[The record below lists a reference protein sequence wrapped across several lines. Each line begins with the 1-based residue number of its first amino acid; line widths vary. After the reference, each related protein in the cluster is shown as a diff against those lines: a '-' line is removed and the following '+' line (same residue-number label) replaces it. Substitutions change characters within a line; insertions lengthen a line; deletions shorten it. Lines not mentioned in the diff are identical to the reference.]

1 MKKIMK
7 RVFNSFLLLL
17 VGISIFPALEVK
29 AANFNDT
36 FNDKY
41 IWIEGDYVVKE
52 KGSTRKYQRMTYMIR
67 NSDGQF
73 VYCIEPQTSVSQGTV
88 YPGQDYNQAYVA
100 NMTEEQWRRIE
111 LLAYYGYGYGNH
123 TDIHWYT
130 VTQFMIWQV
139 VPHGYDIFFTDRL
152 NGNRITKYT
161 DEINE
166 LNRLVNEHYK
176 TPSFSNT
183 TQEMNIGDTATFT
196 DTNGVLNQFE
206 VASSN
211 KVSATINGNTLNVTA
226 SEVGTGS
233 ITLTK
238 RDKNYSHPA
247 IVYVHPTSQDIM
259 MRGAYEPLNVKL
271 NLEITGGKVSLK
283 KVDADTGLGVG
294 QGDATLDGAVYGIY
308 TMTGERVGE
317 VKSIGGEY
325 VTSDYLPSLGTF
337 YLKEEVPSVGYE
349 LNETKYFFEIT
360 KEDLYPEVDVTEK
373 VIERDL
379 KIFKVFASDET
390 GFLTGE
396 PNVTFDI
403 YLKSSGEK
411 VTSITTDEK
420 GYASATLPYGVYVV
434 KQVTTTEDH
443 EMVKDFEITVNEYS
457 EDPIY
462 KLLANDEIEAR
473 LKVIKVDA
481 ETGNVIPAA
490 GIKFKIYDVENNKYI
505 CQTTDKTQCVFETNE
520 DGILLTP
527 LPLAAG
533 TYRLEEQDQKLD
545 GYLWNEEALTFT
557 IGDDSELINDEEFGA
572 ILEVKFENH
581 QVKGQIEIEKT
592 GEKLV
597 IEDGS
602 YHYEKIKLE
611 GAEFELRAN
620 EDIIVGGKTYYK
632 KGELVTTLITDE
644 NGYADLGDMLLPLGK
659 YVLKETKSSNG
670 NVVDPKTYEFELKYE
685 DQYTKIVYKKFN
697 LHNEYP
703 KGELEFTKTDIA
715 GDPLPHTKI
724 EIYTENDV
732 KIFEGV
738 TDENGKIV
746 IKDLPV
752 GKFYIL
758 EKEAP
763 EGYILN
769 DEKQWFEI
777 KEDGEIVKSTMVNE
791 KIIEVPNTSANS
803 YFFVLPLSLL
813 VAGTTAI
820 IISKKRKNK
829 KVNID

>member
-1 MKKIMK
+1 MKKKIK
-7 RVFNSFLLLL
+7 QIFNGLLLLL
-17 VGISIFPALEVK
+17 VGISAFPTLNVS
-29 AANFNDT
+29 AANYNDT
-36 FNDKY
+36 INDKY
-41 IWIEGDYVVKE
+41 HWIEGDYVVKQ
-52 KGSTRKYQRMTYMIR
+52 KGSERKYQRMTVMVR

-73 VYCIEPQTSVSQGTV
+73 VYCIEPGTPVSDGAV

-100 NMTEEQWRRIE
+100 NMTEDQWRRIE
-111 LLAYYGYGYGNH
+111 LLAYYGYGYGDH

-139 VPHGYDIFFTDRL
+139 VPHGYDIFFTDKL

-161 DEINE
+161 NEINE
-166 LNRLVNEHYK
+166 LNNLVNEHFK

-183 TQEMNIGDTATFT
+183 TQEMNIGDTATFN
-196 DTNGVLNQFE
+196 DTNSVLSQFQ
-206 VASSN
+206 VASSS
-211 KVSATINGNTLNVTA
+211 KVSASISGNSLNVTA
-226 SEVGTGS
+226 NEVGDGS

-238 RDKNYSHPA
+238 KDKNYSHPA

-271 NLEITGGKVSLK
+271 TLHITGGKVSLK
-283 KVDADTGLGVG
+283 KVDMDTGLGIA

-308 TMTGERVGE
+308 KEDGTRVGE
-317 VKSIGGEY
+317 LKSVGGEY

-337 YLKEEVPSVGYE
+337 YLQEEEPSIGYE
-349 LNETKYFFEIT
+349 LNETKYYFEIT

-379 KIFKVFASDET
+379 KIFKVYASDET

-403 YLKSSGEK
+403 YLKSSGKK
-411 VTSITTDEK
+411 VTSITTDSK
-420 GYASATLPYGVYVV
+420 GYATATLPYGTYTI
-434 KQVTTTEDH
+434 KQVTSTEDH
-443 EMVKDFEITVNEYS
+443 EFVKDFEVTVNES
-457 EDPIY
+457 ADNPIY
-462 KLLANDEIEAR
+462 KLLANAEITAK

-481 ETGNVIPAA
+481 ETGNTIPVS
-490 GIKFKIYDVENNKYI
+490 GIKFKIFDVDKNEYV
-505 CQTTDKTQCVFETNE
+505 CQVTDKKQCVFETNE
-520 DGILLTP
+520 AGILMTP
-527 LPLAAG
+527 LPLESG
-533 TYRLEEQDQKLD
+533 TYRLEEVDQKLD

-557 IGDDSELINDEEFGA
+557 IGDESELVNDEEFGA

-581 QVKGQIEIEKT
+581 QVKGQVEINKT
-592 GEKLV
+592 GEELV
-597 IEDGS
+597 IENDS
-602 YHYEKIKLE
+602 YHYNKIKLE

-632 KGELVTTLITDE
+632 KGDLVTILTTDE
-644 NGYADLGDMLLPLGK
+644 NGYASIDNLPLGK
-659 YVLKETKSSNG
+659 YTLKEIKSANN
-670 NVVDPKTYEFELKYE
+670 NVLDPNIYEFELVYE
-685 DQYTKIVYKKFN
+685 DQYTEVVYKTFN

-703 KGELEFTKTDIA
+703 KGELEFTKTDLST
-715 GDPLPHTKI
+715 GEPLPNTTI
-724 EIYTENDV
+724 ETYTEDNQ

-758 EKEAP
+758 EKNAP

-769 DEKQWFEI
+769 PEKMWFEI
-777 KEDGEIVKSTMVNE
+777 TEDGEIIKSNMVNE
-791 KIIEVPNTSANS
+791 KIVEVPNT
-803 YFFVLPLSLL
+803 LQEKDIL
-813 VAGTTAI
+813 VE
-820 IISKKRKNK
+820 IISATMILAGIGIIVYVKKKNK
-829 KVNID
+829 NKR